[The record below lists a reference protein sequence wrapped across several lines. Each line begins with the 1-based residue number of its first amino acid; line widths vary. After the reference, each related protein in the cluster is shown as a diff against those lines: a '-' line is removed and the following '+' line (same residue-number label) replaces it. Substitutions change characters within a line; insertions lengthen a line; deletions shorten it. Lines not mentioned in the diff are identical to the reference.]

1 MTLRPAI
8 VLLAWLLL
16 AAGALQAQEEDPW
29 AGEGGGDPWAE
40 ESGDD
45 WAEDWGD
52 SWEDEDGGVVVTG
65 FAELAAGMRADSD
78 GPVGRRMTLGDARLR
93 AEAEWIGN
101 AFENALEAN
110 AVGDLWYDA
119 VTSDFEVE
127 VRDLTVAFSPAGDID
142 VTAGRQVLTWGTGD
156 LLFLNDLFPKDF
168 VSFFAG
174 RDDEY
179 LKAPS
184 DTLRVG
190 YYNDLANVDVAWTPR
205 YQPDEYLT
213 GRRFSFFSPQAGE
226 VVAPDP
232 PIGAVEPRSY
242 ELAVRLYKTVRGVEY
257 AAYGYHGYFK
267 QPTAIDAD
275 GRLTF
280 APLTSLGASV
290 RLPLWSGLFNAEFA
304 WYDSR
309 DDEDGDDPAV
319 PNSQVRF
326 LAGFERELVA
336 NFTAGFQYYLEY
348 TRDHDALLANSPT
361 PQFEPDEYRHV
372 LTNRLTYRIDQDR
385 WTLSLFT
392 FLSPSDED
400 FYLRPSVT
408 YRQSDEW
415 QFTAGGNWFGGRED
429 HTFFGQLEDNSNLYV
444 RIRYN
449 Y

>member
-1 MTLRPAI
+1 MNSRPAI
-8 VLLAWLLL
+8 ALLAWLLL
-16 AAGALQAQEEDPW
+16 AAGGLQAQDEDPW
-29 AGEGGGDPWAE
+29 AGEGEGDPWAE

-52 SWEDEDGGVVVTG
+52 SWEDEEGGVVVTG

-93 AEAEWIGN
+93 AEAEWIGD
-101 AFENALEAN
+101 ALEAN

-127 VRDLTVAFSPAGDID
+127 VRDLTVAFSPTDDID

-184 DTLRVG
+184 DTVRVG

-213 GRRFSFFSPQAGE
+213 GQRFSFFSPQAGQ

-242 ELAVRLYKTVRGVEY
+242 ELAVRLYRTVRGVEY

-309 DDEDGDDPAV
+309 DDGDGDDPRV

-336 NFTAGFQYYLEY
+336 NFTAGFQYYLEH

-415 QFTAGGNWFGGRED
+415 QFTTGGNWFGGRKD

>member
-1 MTLRPAI
+1 MRRVLAI
-8 VLLAWLLL
+8 TLL
-16 AAGALQAQEEDPW
+16 AALTLVAGGLAAQEDDRWVDQAADEGGEDPW
-29 AGEGGGDPWAE
+29 AGE
-40 ESGDD
+40 SGDE
-45 WAEDWGD
+45 WTEDWGD
-52 SWEDEDGGVVVTG
+52 GWEDEGGGIVVTG

-93 AEAEWIGN
+93 AEAEWIG
-101 AFENALEAN
+101 EALEAN
-110 AVGDLWYDA
+110 AVGDVWYDG
-119 VTSDFEVE
+119 VTSDHEVE
-127 VRDLTVAFSPAGDID
+127 VRDLTVAFSPKEDID

-184 DTLRVG
+184 DTVRVG
-190 YYNDLANVDVAWTPR
+190 FYNDLANVDVAWTPR

-213 GRRFSFFSPQAGE
+213 GQRFSFFSPRARQ

-232 PIGAVEPRSY
+232 PIGAVEPSRY
-242 ELAVRLYKTVRGVEY
+242 ELALRLYRMARGVEY

-267 QPTAIDAD
+267 QPTAVDAD

-280 APLTSLGASV
+280 APLTSLGASL

-309 DDEDGDDPAV
+309 DDGAGDDPTV

-336 NFTAGFQYYLEY
+336 SFTAGFQYYVEY
-348 TRDHDALLANSPT
+348 TRDHDALIASSPA
-361 PQFEPDEYRHV
+361 PQFEPEEYRQV
-372 LTNRLTYRIDQDR
+372 LTNRLTYRIAQDR

-408 YRQSDEW
+408 FRQSDEW
-415 QFTAGGNWFGGRED
+415 QLSAGGNWFGGRDD

>member
-1 MTLRPAI
+1 MPRVLAI
-8 VLLAWLLL
+8 TLL
-16 AAGALQAQEEDPW
+16 AALMLAAGPASAREEDPW
-29 AGEGGGDPWAE
+29 VDQGAGEGGEDPWAE
-40 ESGDD
+40 ESGDE

-52 SWEDEDGGVVVTG
+52 SWEDEGGGIVITG

-93 AEAEWIGN
+93 GEAEWIGD
-101 AFENALEAN
+101 ALEAN
-110 AVGDLWYDA
+110 AVGDVWYDA
-119 VTSDFEVE
+119 VTSDFEVD
-127 VRDLTVAFSPAGDID
+127 VRDLTVAFSPTEDVD

-184 DTLRVG
+184 DTVRVG
-190 YYNDLANVDVAWTPR
+190 FYNDLANVDVAWTPR

-213 GRRFSFFSPQAGE
+213 GRRFSFFSPRAGQ

-232 PIGAVEPRSY
+232 PVGAVEPSRY
-242 ELAVRLYKTVRGVEY
+242 ELALRLYKTVRGVEY

-267 QPTAIDAD
+267 QPTAVDAD
-275 GRLTF
+275 GQLTF
-280 APLTSLGASV
+280 APLTSVGASV
-290 RLPLWSGLFNAEFA
+290 RLPLWSGLVNAEFA
-304 WYDSR
+304 WYEST
-309 DDEDGDDPAV
+309 DDANGDDPAI

-336 NFTAGFQYYLEY
+336 NFTAGFQYYVEY
-348 TRDHDALLANSPT
+348 TRDHDALIANSPA
-361 PQFEPDEYRHV
+361 PQFEPEEYRQV

-400 FYLRPSVT
+400 FYVRPSVT
-408 YRQSDEW
+408 FRQSDEW
-415 QFTAGGNWFGGRED
+415 QFTAGGNGFGGRDD